1 VSERTFVGGA
11 RTRREF
17 LAQLA
22 LSAIGAAC
30 SPKSA
35 GANLNAGPARLTSRI
50 AAPTQVLEP
59 GQHELPIA
67 ATRNGFL
74 YVPRSYH
81 ASKPAPLALLLH
93 GAGGSARNRWF
104 GPIDARAEALGMIVV
119 APESRGATW
128 DAIRGD
134 FGLDVGFVD
143 SALRFTF
150 AHCAIDPSRVG
161 IAGFSDGASYALS
174 LGLANGDLFTHVL
187 AFSPGFIREQE
198 LVGKP
203 RIFVSHGRSDPILP
217 IEVTSRVLVPP
228 LRRKSY
234 AVEYV
239 EFEGGHEVPAAIS
252 EKGMEWFLKT

>member
-1 VSERTFVGGA
+1 MNERAFVGRAG
-11 RTRREF
+11 TRREF
-17 LAQLA
+17 LTQLA
-22 LSAIGAAC
+22 VGAIGAAC

-35 GANLNAGPARLTSRI
+35 GANHNVGPARLTARI

-67 ATRNGFL
+67 ASRNGLL
-74 YVPRSYH
+74 YVPRSYQ
-81 ASKPAPLALLLH
+81 ASRPAPLALLLH

-104 GPIDARAEALGMIVV
+104 GAIDARAESLGTIVV

-134 FGLDVGFVD
+134 FGRDVPFVD

-150 AHCAIDPSRVG
+150 EHCAIDPSRVV

-174 LGLANGDLFTHVL
+174 LGLANGDLFTHVM
-187 AFSPGFIREQE
+187 AFSPGFIREQDP
-198 LVGKP
+198 VGKP

-228 LRRKSY
+228 LRRRSY

-239 EFEGGHEVPAAIS
+239 EFDGGHEVPPAIS
-252 EKGMEWFLKT
+252 AQGMDWFLKP